1 MWRVG
6 LDDARV
12 CPRQPAI
19 VIQPATRSESLEV
32 HLPKEK
38 WDQRDAIATSLAAID
53 LPTRL
58 KLESP
63 EYSEFSAKW
72 EEESAKQMAMPSG
85 ENMIDVV
92 LMQPRFI
99 ATDARDV
106 VTTHCAELLNRDV
119 EQTLAAILNEAVK
132 DWQLEQSLSIR

>member
-1 MWRVG
+1 
-6 LDDARV
+6 
-12 CPRQPAI
+12 
-19 VIQPATRSESLEV
+19 
-32 HLPKEK
+32 
-38 WDQRDAIATSLAAID
+38 
-53 LPTRL
+53 
-58 KLESP
+58 
-63 EYSEFSAKW
+63 
-72 EEESAKQMAMPSG
+72 MAMPSG